1 MIEFRDVTMENFEE
15 VINLKL
21 KDDQVGFLENN
32 LYSLAEAKAN
42 SDLIPKGVYED
53 DKLVGFILY
62 YFHEGEPD
70 YVYIKRLMIDEKL

>member
-32 LYSLAEAKAN
+32 LYSLAEAKVN
-42 SDLIPKGVYED
+42 SDLIPKGVS
-53 DKLVGFILY
+53 
-62 YFHEGEPD
+62 
-70 YVYIKRLMIDEKL
+70 

>member
-32 LYSLAEAKAN
+32 L
-42 SDLIPKGVYED
+42 IFMKGSRIT
-53 DKLVGFILY
+53 FI
-62 YFHEGEPD
+62 
-70 YVYIKRLMIDEKL
+70 